1 MTLRQFIQALAKLH
15 KKSSMHGSNGL
26 HSSKLYA
33 TLLITMGSIQ
43 ENSKRILIPQYDRI
57 TKVPLSSDD
66 PTDLF
71 EVHNPATGEVIT
83 TIAGCNE
90 AGVERAVSIAQ
101 KAFKEVWSWKT
112 PKERSELLLRA
123 SDHVAAH
130 SEELAYLLSLE
141 NGKPVT
147 QARQAD
153 ITFVINIYRFFGSL
167 IDKLPSELYDQ
178 GSIYSSVVHEP
189 YGVVAGI
196 LPFNWPAIHC
206 GGKSAP
212 ALAAGNTIILKPG
225 EQAPLTVIRI
235 VELIS
240 EVLPAGV
247 IQVLPAAGTRIPA
260 KLVTHPT
267 VKKVSFTGSTRGGAA
282 VARLVADNITHLSL
296 ELGGKNSLLIFDD
309 ADIDLAVRSAIDGG
323 YFNQGEACTASSRV
337 IVQRGVHDQVVAK
350 LAAAVKRLVVG
361 HGAREETHVGPLITK
376 EHAKKVAAYIE
387 LGISEGARIEA
398 QASLPKEPALND
410 GFWVAPTLFTGV
422 TRGMRIAQEEMFGP
436 IVTVNVFDTYEEA
449 ISIANEPEYGL
460 VTAVFTQDTTKALRA
475 VREIDVGMAYI
486 NNYTRMALGT
496 PFGGAKHSGYGREHC
511 IETLREYSR
520 PKSIRIPT
528 GRGPVPGWTKLD
540 TLFNHT
546 SKTNGAHL

>member
-1 MTLRQFIQALAKLH
+1 
-15 KKSSMHGSNGL
+15 
-26 HSSKLYA
+26 
-33 TLLITMGSIQ
+33 MGSIQ
-43 ENSKRILIPQYDRI
+43 ETPGGTYVPHYAKI
-57 TKVPLSSDD
+57 TRFSLSSDD
-66 PTDLF
+66 PADFF

-83 TIAGCNE
+83 TVAGCGE
-90 AGVERAVSIAQ
+90 KGVEKAVAIAQ
-101 KAFKEVWSWKT
+101 KAFDDLWRWKT

-123 SDHVAAH
+123 ADHLAAH
-130 SEELAYLLSLE
+130 SEELAYLLSME

-153 ITFVINIYRFFGSL
+153 ITFVVNIYRFFGSL
-167 IDKLPSELYDQ
+167 VDKLPSELYDQ
-178 GSIYSSVVHEP
+178 GSIYSSIIHEP

-225 EQAPLTVIRI
+225 EQAPLTVMRI
-235 VELIS
+235 VELVS
-240 EVLPAGV
+240 EVLPPGV
-247 IQVLPAAGTRIPA
+247 IQALPAAGTNIPA
-260 KLVTHPT
+260 KLVSHPT
-267 VKKVSFTGSTRGGAA
+267 VKKISFTGSTRGGAA
-282 VARLVADNITHLSL
+282 VSKLVADNITHVSL
-296 ELGGKNSLLIFDD
+296 ELGGKNSLIIFDD
-309 ADIDLAVRSAIDGG
+309 ADIDLAVRSAMDGG
-323 YFNQGEACTASSRV
+323 YFNQGEACTAASRV

-350 LAAAVKRLVVG
+350 MAAAVKRLVVG

-376 EHAKKVAAYIE
+376 EHAKKVAAYLK
-387 LGISEGARIEA
+387 LGVSEGAKIEA
-398 QASLPKEPALND
+398 QAALPTDPALSD
-410 GFWVAPTLFTGV
+410 GYWVAPTLFTKV
-422 TRGMRIAQEEMFGP
+422 TRDMRIAQEEMFGP

-460 VTAVFTQDTTKALRA
+460 VTAIFTQDTTKALRA
-475 VREIDVGMAYI
+475 ARDIDVGMVFI

-528 GRGPVPGWTKLD
+528 GRAPIPGWTKLG
-540 TLFNHT
+540 TLFEPLP
-546 SKTNGAHL
+546 KVNGAHL